1 MLCEYSLHIRYKYT
15 KSSIYIIYLYTHATH
30 AVWVEDLTLW
40 ANLLPSVLTFIADW
54 GFYTS
59 YIIFSF
65 NCQVSV
71 NIGHA
76 PRSASSEYLSH
87 ATLSYQGKRCPNYS
101 RNVSQAQSSS
111 TKQSMAAI
119 GNRELW
125 IAYEIIAAELRSTAD
140 FAHLIHASDRSSSS
154 TALVADFFIII

>member
-15 KSSIYIIYLYTHATH
+15 KSSIYIYIIYLYTHATD

-40 ANLLPSVLTFIADW
+40 ANLLPSVFTFIADW
-54 GFYTS
+54 GFYT
-59 YIIFSF
+59 YIIFYF

-76 PRSASSEYLSH
+76 PRSASSEYLTH

-111 TKQSMAAI
+111 KRRSYRHLRASTKTRQQHDKNPTTTREPDLFQMKWSISCTGWVDDCVNITQQS
-119 GNRELW
+119 
-125 IAYEIIAAELRSTAD
+125 
-140 FAHLIHASDRSSSS
+140 
-154 TALVADFFIII
+154 